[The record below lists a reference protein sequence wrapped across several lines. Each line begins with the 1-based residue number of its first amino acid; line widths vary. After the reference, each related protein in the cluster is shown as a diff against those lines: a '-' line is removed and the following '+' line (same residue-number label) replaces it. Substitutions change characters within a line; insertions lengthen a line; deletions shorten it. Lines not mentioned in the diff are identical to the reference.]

1 MTTTHREM
9 RISHPPGTGMLR
21 PPWVQWVL
29 GIVTLGIHA
38 AFQHFRINRE
48 LRDFGIEVDPAKA
61 LLAFFPGGLILIP
74 YLVTHYRTGE
84 RIAVAQETVGL
95 APTAQPELSAL
106 ACLFALLHIPYQ
118 QSELNRVWAVDLESR
133 AS

>member
-1 MTTTHREM
+1 MTTTNRVQTL
-9 RISHPPGTGMLR
+9 SDPPGTGAHR

-29 GIVTLGIHA
+29 GIITLGAHA

-48 LRDFGIEVDPAKA
+48 LRDFGIEVDPVRA
-61 LLAFFPGGLILIP
+61 LLAFFPGGLVLMP

-95 APTAQPELSAL
+95 TPTSQPELSAL
-106 ACLFALLHIPYQ
+106 ASLFAFLHIPYQ
-118 QSELNRVWAVDLESR
+118 QAELNRVWAADPESR
-133 AS
+133 TP